1 MVSEVFIMLMYAD
14 NTTIYYNIDQNISDE
29 VINNHYQRLV
39 NGLHAANKLSLNMT
53 KTKCMFFLFT

>member
-14 NTTIYYNIDQNISDE
+14 NTTIYYHIDQNISDE

-39 NGLHAANKLSLNMT
+39 NGLQLINYH
-53 KTKCMFFLFT
+53 